1 MEVQRAGKTR
11 ITTKEFTSKFK
22 SKYEVYQLMYL
33 DVGAYLPSSDCVT
46 IYFLKDL
53 ATGKKKCKSYSL
65 PKLFSSHQSERRPS
79 AQCASVW
86 GSEYRTHS
94 REGTRAS
101 WSRQLSA
108 WWAWHRTTA
117 SLIHRER
124 DLHSDGWKV
133 QVLGP
138 WSHCGAQQ
146 SNCRESQAHYRA
158 WPSCCCR
165 LQRLSKHLK

>member
-65 PKLFSSHQSERRPS
+65 PKLFSSHQSERHPS

-101 WSRQLSA
+101 SSCQLST
-108 WWAWHRTTA
+108 WWAWHRTTT
-117 SLIHRER
+117 SLIHCER
-124 DLHSDGWKV
+124 DLHSDGRKV

-138 WSHCGAQQ
+138 WSHRGAQQ
-146 SNCRESQAHYRA
+146 QDCRESQAHHRA
-158 WPSCCCR
+158 WPGCCFR
-165 LQRLSKHLK
+165 IQRLCQHLK